1 LVVVMGLAAS
11 RFLAIASKLDRE
23 VVTTLKLW

>member
-1 LVVVMGLAAS
+1 MGLAAS